1 MPTHDIPDDWKRSFL
16 ERNPGDEHRLSS
28 AYESDRPKPS
38 SGGGGSSGQSS
49 GGGGGGG
56 GYNEQSNPWM
66 ERQTKLLDEM
76 WGAQKARDEQ
86 QRQAEAER
94 KQRGDELYGTWLGRS
109 QQGLQ
114 LNADDPTIKGQVDVY
129 RAEQDRALRNA
140 LSDSAEAGGL
150 GDTRKRMASERTS
163 QNVASFQAELMARE
177 LGTRRAEVA
186 DALQSM
192 GGLLSG
198 DQQAGLQRELAS
210 LDNAVRQF
218 QAGVSARDTD
228 LRGQLGFGDLNL
240 RGQLGNRGLDNDL
253 MRILMQNEQF
263 YGDLGLRNRT
273 QDDQYNLYSSG
284 RLGNPI

>member
-1 MPTHDIPDDWKRSFL
+1 MSNHDIPEDWKRSFL

-28 AYESDRPKPS
+28 AYESDRPKQS
-38 SGGGGSSGQSS
+38 SGGGGSSGQPS

-56 GYNEQSNPWM
+56 YSEQSNPWM
-66 ERQTKLLDEM
+66 EKQTKLLDEM
-76 WGAQKARDEQ
+76 WGAQKARDTQ
-86 QRQAEAER
+86 IAAEAAER
-94 KQRGDELYGTWLGRS
+94 KKRGDELYGTWLGRS

-192 GGLLSG
+192 GGMLSG
-198 DQQAGLQRELAS
+198 DQRAGLERELGN
-210 LDNAVRQF
+210 LDNAIKQSQV
-218 QAGVSARDTD
+218 GISARDTD

-253 MRILMQNEQF
+253 LRTMMQNEQF
-263 YGDLGLRNRT
+263 YGDLGLRSRT